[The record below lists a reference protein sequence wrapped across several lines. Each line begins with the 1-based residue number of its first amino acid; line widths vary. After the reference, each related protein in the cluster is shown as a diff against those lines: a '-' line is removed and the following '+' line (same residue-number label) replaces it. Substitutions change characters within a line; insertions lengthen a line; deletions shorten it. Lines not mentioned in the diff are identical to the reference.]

1 MDGKKIGIIVG
12 AVVIIALLIF
22 FILGFLGKN
31 NNGGRLVIDYPEVS
45 KNALY
50 DERIFDSEHMH
61 EVSITIAKDD
71 WKDLVA
77 NPLDKT
83 NYKVK
88 ISIDGET
95 FENVAF
101 RTKGNSSLKNIAEGP
116 SGGPASTRFSYQVD
130 FDKYDKKQTYFG
142 LDTLNLNNVFG
153 DATYL
158 NDHISYYLFR
168 KMGVPAPL
176 DSYVYLKI
184 NNRPIGI
191 YSAVEEVSESFLKR
205 NNLDGNLYKPEQT
218 NGKNYGASLAY
229 RGDKTTNYSDIF
241 SNSKTDITM
250 ETRFKKPLSGIIPPL
265 VTPLK
270 NNETL
275 DVESLERLIEHL
287 IEGGVHGLFV
297 LGTTGEEQSLSYDV
311 RKQMIKES
319 CRINRGRLPLLAC
332 ITDTSIEESIRLAR
346 KAADYGADGVVS
358 APPYYFA
365 TGQPELAQFYEELV
379 PQLPLPVFLYNMPSH
394 VKVSFA
400 PDTVARIAKNVQ
412 VVGFKDSSANAVYF
426 QSVMYKMQHRPDF
439 AMLVGPEEIT
449 GECVLLGAQ
458 GGINGGAN
466 MFPELYV
473 AMYNAASA
481 RDINRVLELQ
491 QLIMQISTTI
501 YTVGRHGSSY
511 LKGLKCALSLLGIIN
526 DDFVASPFY
535 KFEAPE
541 REKIRQ
547 ALDALPIKNGK
558 LCI

>member
-1 MDGKKIGIIVG
+1 MLKKKVIRYIIIG
-12 AVVIIALLIF
+12 VVLFLIFF

-61 EVSITIAKDD
+61 EVSVTIAKDD

-101 RTKGNSSLKNIAEGP
+101 RTKGNSSLKNITEGP

-250 ETRFKKPLSGIIPPL
+250 DDE
-265 VTPLK
+265 V
-270 NNETL
+270 
-275 DVESLERLIEHL
+275 RLINSLKLLNSNHKIDSAVNVDEV
-287 IEGGVHGLFV
+287 IRYFAVHNFL
-297 LGTTGEEQSLSYDV
+297 LSYDSYTGKSIHNYYLLEKDGKMTMLPWDYNLSFG
-311 RKQMIKES
+311 RFNMLTGLDENAKYFD
-319 CRINRGRLPLLAC
+319 INTIVNYGIDSPVCMSTNEDRPMWNWILKNDIYLEKYHQAMNELVTNYLETGEVDKLIDSQYEMLSPYLRYDYSAFYTPDQVKTGVDNLKAFC
-332 ITDTSIEESIRLAR
+332 DNRTKSIRLQLDGKLA
-346 KAADYGADGVVS
+346 KISSNQDKSSQVDSSSIDLNTMGLVADDS
-358 APPYYFA
+358 
-365 TGQPELAQFYEELV
+365 
-379 PQLPLPVFLYNMPSH
+379 
-394 VKVSFA
+394 KR
-400 PDTVARIAKNVQ
+400 PDTN
-412 VVGFKDSSANAVYF
+412 
-426 QSVMYKMQHRPDF
+426 
-439 AMLVGPEEIT
+439 
-449 GECVLLGAQ
+449 
-458 GGINGGAN
+458 
-466 MFPELYV
+466 
-473 AMYNAASA
+473 
-481 RDINRVLELQ
+481 
-491 QLIMQISTTI
+491 
-501 YTVGRHGSSY
+501 
-511 LKGLKCALSLLGIIN
+511 
-526 DDFVASPFY
+526 
-535 KFEAPE
+535 
-541 REKIRQ
+541 
-547 ALDALPIKNGK
+547 
-558 LCI
+558 